1 MCGRYVVT
9 NPVAKTAKIVKK
21 AINVDNTENYNAHP
35 QQDLPV
41 LKKYINGNT
50 LELLTVSYTHLT
62 LPTSS
67 RV

>member
-35 QQDLPV
+35 
-41 LKKYINGNT
+41 
-50 LELLTVSYTHLT
+50 
-62 LPTSS
+62 
-67 RV
+67 